1 MANVIDVQN
10 GTYAKLG
17 NEVGIVAALNNSNV
31 NVTYYTSERDKY
43 KAEFNQWSKKTAQAS
58 LEMGRVV
65 YEAKKELESQD
76 FLKFCNEIGRKGED
90 ATVRKYIKIGEKYDS
105 FYQYADLLP
114 NSWTSIYEIT
124 QLPSDVF
131 EALVATDNSM
141 ANMTGE
147 QIKLLMGKKSEEKS
161 VAAQTTE
168 TAQST
173 ETAQTTEAVQ
183 TTETAQSTETV
194 QTTEAAQTT
203 ETVQTTETATDAD
216 ESSSAQD
223 LEFAKKATNTMLERV
238 SSSSASVDVDEEF
251 VPYDLVMR
259 FNEKPSDAAVQAL
272 VEAIY
277 EIKSKFRLNLEVKRN
292 EALVM

>member
-1 MANVIDVQN
+1 MTITTDVQN

-43 KAEFNQWSKKTAQAS
+43 KAEFNQWSKKTAQAT
-58 LEMGRVV
+58 LEMCRVV
-65 YEAKKELESQD
+65 YEAKKGLEGQD

-161 VAAQTTE
+161 VAALTTESAQSTEAALTTESTQSTEAAQTTE
-168 TAQST
+168 AAQSTEEAQST
-173 ETAQTTEAVQ
+173 ETAQTTEA
-183 TTETAQSTETV
+183 
-194 QTTEAAQTT
+194 
-203 ETVQTTETATDAD
+203 ATGAD

-238 SSSSASVDVDEEF
+238 SSSSASVDVEEEF

-277 EIKSKFRLNLEVKRN
+277 EIKGKFKLNLEVKQSDV
-292 EALVM
+292 LVM